1 MNSYEL
7 GFELKRLNA
16 EKRFSDALKLFDEQ
30 KLTLTNSQ
38 ISYSVYIVYNV
49 ILALF
54 QTAKSRSIID
64 FIKTYQIDLGSGRF
78 GLFLK
83 ILKNKQNVDWQL
95 LNRFCDLTTPESLST
110 ECKTV
115 KIKRKG
121 EELDKELASDRENW
135 YAAKSKSLF
144 ELGMYDECIKVSS
157 TALEVLDKFHYSNKI
172 WFNFRIALSKKQ
184 LGDID
189 GALKILLKIV
199 KKKPEWFIQKE
210 IAELFKNKND
220 YQNAIIY
227 SIQAMNNF
235 GDIEYKVGLI
245 EILGDIL
252 EHKNE
257 PILAAKHFMLSKMIK
272 LKKGWRVSSSLED
285 SIKRVCQNLDFP
297 KDVNYLI
304 KDLKK
309 YWKSFQMP
317 IKNRSF
323 GVRL

>member
-1 MNSYEL
+1 MSSYEL
-7 GFELKRLNA
+7 GLELKRLNA
-16 EKRFSDALKLFDEQ
+16 EKRFSDALKLFEEQ
-30 KLTLTNSQ
+30 KLSLTNPQ
-38 ISYSVYIVYNV
+38 ISSSVYIVYNV

-54 QTAKSRSIID
+54 QTGKSRSIID

-78 GLFLK
+78 GIFLK
-83 ILKNKQNVDWQL
+83 ILKNKQNIDWQL

-121 EELDKELASDRENW
+121 EEVDKELASDRENW
-135 YAAKSKSLF
+135 YAIKSKSLF
-144 ELGMYDECIKVSS
+144 ELGMYEECINVST

-172 WFNFRIALSKKQ
+172 WFNFRIALSKKH
-184 LGDID
+184 LGDLA
-189 GALKILLKIV
+189 GALEILLKIV

-210 IAELFKNKND
+210 IAEIFKNKND

-227 SIQAMNNF
+227 AIKAMNNF

-245 EILGDIL
+245 ELLGDIL

-257 PILAAKHFMLSKMIK
+257 PKLAAKHFMLSKMIK
-272 LKKGWRVSSSLED
+272 LKNGWKVSSYLEN
-285 SIKRVCQNLDFP
+285 SIKRVGDNFDIP
-297 KDVNYLI
+297 KDFNHLI

-309 YWKSFQMP
+309 YWKSFQTP
-317 IKNRSF
+317 IENKNF
-323 GVRL
+323 GGKL